1 MKIFLLGIIAFCLV
15 LIIGKIY
22 VPVAQ
27 AQYADKENVLLL
39 VRATCYS
46 GSSILARN
54 TSIPPKADKC
64 VEYAYLTDTS
74 LKLTAT
80 KNSSH

>member
-1 MKIFLLGIIAFCLV
+1 MKNFLLGIIAFCLV

-27 AQYADKENVLLL
+27 AQYTDKESVLLL

-46 GSSILARN
+46 GSSIFARN

-64 VEYAYLTDTS
+64 VEYAYLNNAS
-74 LKLTAT
+74 LIR
-80 KNSSH
+80 NNFN

>member
-1 MKIFLLGIIAFCLV
+1 MKNFLLTIIAFCL
-15 LIIGKIY
+15 LMIIGKIY

-27 AQYADKENVLLL
+27 AQYTDKESVLLL

-46 GSSILARN
+46 GSSIFARN

-64 VEYAYLTDTS
+64 VEYAYLNNAS
-74 LKLTAT
+74 LIR
-80 KNSSH
+80 NNFN

>member
-1 MKIFLLGIIAFCLV
+1 MKNILLGIIAFCLV
-15 LIIGKIY
+15 LIMGKIY

-27 AQYADKENVLLL
+27 AQYSDSENVILL

-46 GSSILARN
+46 GSSIFARN

-64 VEYAYLTDTS
+64 VEYAYLNDNS
-74 LKLTAT
+74 LR
-80 KNSSH
+80 

>member
-1 MKIFLLGIIAFCLV
+1 MKIFLLGIIALCLV

-27 AQYADKENVLLL
+27 AQFADEENVLLL

-46 GSSILARN
+46 GSSIFARN
-54 TSIPPKADKC
+54 TSIPLKADKC
-64 VEYAYLTDTS
+64 VEYAYLNDTS
-74 LKLTAT
+74 HK
-80 KNSSH
+80 

>member
-1 MKIFLLGIIAFCLV
+1 MKNFLLGIITLCLV

-27 AQYADKENVLLL
+27 AQYADEENVLLL

-46 GSSILARN
+46 GASIFARN

-64 VEYAYLTDTS
+64 VEYAYLKDI
-74 LKLTAT
+74 
-80 KNSSH
+80 SHK

>member
-1 MKIFLLGIIAFCLV
+1 MKNFLLGIIAFCLV

-27 AQYADKENVLLL
+27 AQYTDKESVLLMI
-39 VRATCYS
+39 RATCYS
-46 GSSILARN
+46 GASIFARN

-64 VEYAYLTDTS
+64 VEYAYLNDAS
-74 LKLTAT
+74 LI
-80 KNSSH
+80 KNNFN

>member
-1 MKIFLLGIIAFCLV
+1 MKNFLLAIIAFCLL

-27 AQYADKENVLLL
+27 AQYTDKESVLLL

-46 GSSILARN
+46 GSSIFARN

-64 VEYAYLTDTS
+64 VEYAYLNGNS
-74 LKLTAT
+74 LK
-80 KNSSH
+80 

>member
-1 MKIFLLGIIAFCLV
+1 MKNFLLAIIAFCL
-15 LIIGKIY
+15 LMIIGKIY

-27 AQYADKENVLLL
+27 AQYTDKESVLLL

-46 GSSILARN
+46 GSSIFARN

-64 VEYAYLTDTS
+64 VEYAYLNNAS
-74 LKLTAT
+74 LIR
-80 KNSSH
+80 NNFN

>member
-1 MKIFLLGIIAFCLV
+1 MKNFLLAIIAFCLL

-27 AQYADKENVLLL
+27 AQYTDKESVLLL

-46 GSSILARN
+46 GSSIFARN

-64 VEYAYLTDTS
+64 VEYAYLNNAS
-74 LKLTAT
+74 LI
-80 KNSSH
+80 KNNFN

>member
-1 MKIFLLGIIAFCLV
+1 MKNFLLAIIAFCLL

-27 AQYADKENVLLL
+27 AQYTDKESVLLL

-46 GSSILARN
+46 GSSIFARN

-64 VEYAYLTDTS
+64 VEYAYLNNTS
-74 LKLTAT
+74 LKSTAT

>member
-1 MKIFLLGIIAFCLV
+1 MKIFLLGIIALCLV

-27 AQYADKENVLLL
+27 AQFADEENVLLL

-46 GSSILARN
+46 GSSIFARN
-54 TSIPPKADKC
+54 TSIPDKADKC
-64 VEYAYLTDTS
+64 VEYAYLKDTS
-74 LKLTAT
+74 LK
-80 KNSSH
+80 

>member
-1 MKIFLLGIIAFCLV
+1 MKNFLLGIIALCLV

-27 AQYADKENVLLL
+27 AQYTDKESVLLL

-46 GSSILARN
+46 GSSIFARN

-64 VEYAYLTDTS
+64 VEYAYLNNAS
-74 LKLTAT
+74 LI
-80 KNSSH
+80 KNNFN

>member
-1 MKIFLLGIIAFCLV
+1 MKNYLLTIIAFCL
-15 LIIGKIY
+15 LMIIGKIY

-27 AQYADKENVLLL
+27 AQYTDKESVLLL

-46 GSSILARN
+46 GSSIFARN

-64 VEYAYLTDTS
+64 VEYAYLNNAS
-74 LKLTAT
+74 LIR
-80 KNSSH
+80 NNFN

>member
-1 MKIFLLGIIAFCLV
+1 MKIFLLAIIAFCLL

-27 AQYADKENVLLL
+27 AQYTDKESVLLL

-46 GSSILARN
+46 GSSIFARN

-64 VEYAYLTDTS
+64 VEYAYLNNAS
-74 LKLTAT
+74 LI
-80 KNSSH
+80 KNNFN

>member
-1 MKIFLLGIIAFCLV
+1 MKNFLLGIIAFCLV

-27 AQYADKENVLLL
+27 AQYADEENVLLL

-46 GSSILARN
+46 GSSIFARN
-54 TSIPPKADKC
+54 TAIPPKADKC
-64 VEYAYLTDTS
+64 VEYAYLNGNS
-74 LKLTAT
+74 LK
-80 KNSSH
+80 

>member
-1 MKIFLLGIIAFCLV
+1 MKNFLLGIIAFGLL
-15 LIIGKIY
+15 LIVGKIY

-27 AQYADKENVLLL
+27 AQYTDKESVLLL

-64 VEYAYLTDTS
+64 VEYAYLDNTS
-74 LKLTAT
+74 LI
-80 KNSSH
+80 KNNFN

>member
-1 MKIFLLGIIAFCLV
+1 MKNFLLTIIAFCL
-15 LIIGKIY
+15 LMIIGKIY

-27 AQYADKENVLLL
+27 AQYTDKESVLLL

-46 GSSILARN
+46 GSSIFARN

-64 VEYAYLTDTS
+64 VEYAYLNDTL
-74 LKLTAT
+74 LK
-80 KNSSH
+80 